1 MKLTPSISV
10 NSAVFGVFFI
20 FSYVEEPYANILR
33 PGNPWGPISID
44 RMENRK
50 SCDLMP
56 FTNESFS
63 GFSSVKPGAF
73 YR

>member
-1 MKLTPSISV
+1 MNHSETYTVDFCKLCGIWS
-10 NSAVFGVFFI
+10 FFFI

-56 FTNESFS
+56 LKEQIKTESE
-63 GFSSVKPGAF
+63 
-73 YR
+73 